1 LAQGPLAESFADGDR
16 TPPQFD
22 LDTHAV
28 RLPESF
34 KSSVRAWQEA
44 GWHLLGVGKELGDV
58 HVPATV
64 NSAINEFLFGQ
75 PALAAMELDEDAF

>member
-1 LAQGPLAESFADGDR
+1 MAESFADRDR

-34 KSSVRAWQEA
+34 KSSVRGRQEA